1 MIENITLGQI
11 AAAVAVIV
19 ALIAGFKKIND
30 TVKESMSKVFKELMQ
45 PFSDQL
51 TNIETKLNSIDKGTC
66 KNFLVRC
73 LADVEKGNPMS
84 EVETERFWEQYDHY
98 INELHENTYI
108 EAWTERL
115 KKEGKIR

>member
-30 TVKESMSKVFKELMQ
+30 TVKESMTKVFKELMQ
-45 PFSDQL
+45 PFSVQL
-51 TNIETKLNSIDKGTC
+51 NNIEVKLNNIDKATC

-73 LADVEKGNPMS
+73 LADFEKGNELS
-84 EVETERFWEQYDHY
+84 DVEIERFWEQYDHY

-108 EAWTERL
+108 EEWTERL
-115 KKEGKIR
+115 KKEGKI